1 MGEIIGL
8 TGSKGKG
15 KSFACMELAGRLIDK
30 SVLVKGFYSPPVFT
44 EGVKTAIDVVS
55 LPSFERKQLG
65 VIGEI
70 EGYVQIRVWS
80 MNPATFEWI
89 NRQLKRLTSTD
100 VLMIDEFGP
109 LEVEQQKGWFTA
121 LEVLKT
127 AKYHLAVI
135 TFRPEYQEYFKQ
147 EFTEIKII
155 NLDKLDSPEYFYAEV
170 EKRLLQARV
179 IKAESNG

>member
-15 KSFACMELAGRLIDK
+15 KTYACLELAGRLIDQG
-30 SVLVKGFYSPPVFT
+30 VLVKGFCSPPVLL

-55 LPSFERKQLG
+55 LPSFERRRLG

-70 EGYVQIRVWS
+70 EGYTQIRVWS
-80 MNPATFEWI
+80 MDPAAFEWI

-100 VLMIDEFGP
+100 VLMFDEFGP
-109 LEVEQQKGWFTA
+109 LEVAQQKGWYKA
-121 LEVLKT
+121 LDVLKT

-135 TFRPEYQEYFKQ
+135 TFRPDYQDFFKREYP
-147 EFTEIKII
+147 EISII
-155 NLDKLDSPEYFYAEV
+155 NLDDLASPDVFYTKV
-170 EKRLLQARV
+170 EDRLRQVRVLKALQ
-179 IKAESNG
+179 ND